1 MTQRRIDA
9 WMCLNIDSGMKA
21 RSIIFLFSIAF
32 LAALGLYLWVRTTEP
47 RLYVADDLIGLDCA
61 ELGRKHDEVIT
72 AFHDAAIAQHKRTGA
87 FPDDLGLPRT
97 EDLPVVVLITRFLQD
112 HGLTGFD
119 FAKPHALS
127 TSGPESDV
135 FTEVSGLCAASP
147 SLDAMAAVTQAA
159 KQLDLIE

>member
-9 WMCLNIDSGMKA
+9 WLSLNIDSGMKA
-21 RSIIFLFSIAF
+21 RSIIFLFSVAF
-32 LAALGLYLWVRTTEP
+32 LVTSGLYFWARATEP
-47 RLYVADDLIGLDCA
+47 RPYTADDLIGMDCA

-72 AFHDAAIAQHKRTGA
+72 AFHDAAIAHHRKTGA

-97 EDLPVVVLITRFLQD
+97 QDLPVVVLITRFLRD

-127 TSGPESDV
+127 TSGPESDF